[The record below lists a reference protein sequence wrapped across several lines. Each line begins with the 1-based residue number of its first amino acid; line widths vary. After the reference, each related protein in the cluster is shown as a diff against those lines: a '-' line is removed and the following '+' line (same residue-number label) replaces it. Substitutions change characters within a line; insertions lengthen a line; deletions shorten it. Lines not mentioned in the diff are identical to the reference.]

1 MQNSDLHVVCA
12 VFNPIRWASRLALYK
27 NFEQHMLDSGVTLTL
42 VECALGGRPFELA
55 ARPHVTHIPVRAKTL
70 AWNKENLI
78 NLGIQR
84 LPEGAQRV
92 AWIDADVEFRSADWV
107 IDTLH
112 ALEQYPVVQPW
123 SEALDLGPDG
133 SPMFIKGSHIQT
145 SFCKVWRHFGQI
157 PSPPYAYAHPGY
169 AWAARR
175 GALDALGGLIETSGL
190 GAADHQMAMA
200 MVGNITNAI
209 HGETTADYQQYIRAW
224 AKRAEHVV
232 AGRLG
237 YVQGVIEHSF
247 HGEKRKR
254 QYHNRWQILIDHE
267 FSPTTD
273 LRRNAQGVVEFAG
286 NKPELEIDV
295 DRYYRQRDEDQNTLF
310 DTDG

>member
-1 MQNSDLHVVCA
+1 
-12 VFNPIRWASRLALYK
+12 
-27 NFEQHMLDSGVTLTL
+27 
-42 VECALGGRPFELA
+42 
-55 ARPHVTHIPVRAKTL
+55 
-70 AWNKENLI
+70 
-78 NLGIQR
+78 
-84 LPEGAQRV
+84 
-92 AWIDADVEFRSADWV
+92 
-107 IDTLH
+107 
-112 ALEQYPVVQPW
+112 
-123 SEALDLGPDG
+123 
-133 SPMFIKGSHIQT
+133 
-145 SFCKVWRHFGQI
+145 
-157 PSPPYAYAHPGY
+157 
-169 AWAARR
+169 
-175 GALDALGGLIETSGL
+175 
-190 GAADHQMAMA
+190 
-200 MVGNITNAI
+200 
-209 HGETTADYQQYIRAW
+209 
-224 AKRAEHVV
+224 VV